1 MNKRVIAAVAAGVLA
16 LLGVLVL
23 VKYAQGA
30 NDRAFEGAK
39 LVSVVRL
46 TQDVP
51 AGTSSAELAKSTEVV
66 KLPDESVP
74 DGAVTSLDQVVSLA
88 TNASVQKGEVLLKSR
103 MSAPGQPAKGS
114 TEVPKGFQEMSFSVE
129 TQRALSGAVKPGD
142 RIGVIGSFD
151 VGTVLT
157 KQTTDMV
164 LSNVLVT
171 KVDSGAVKDD
181 ITAVSITVAV
191 STVDAEKLA
200 HTLEFGRTWLTLQN
214 ADTDQSGAKPLTVE
228 GVLQ

>member
-23 VKYAQGA
+23 VMYAQGA
-30 NDRAFEGAK
+30 NDRAFQGAK

-46 TQDVP
+46 TANVP
-51 AGTSSAELAKSTEVV
+51 AGTSSAELTKSTEVV
-66 KLPDESVP
+66 NLPDESVP
-74 DGAVTSLDQVVSLA
+74 DGAVTSLNQVTGLA

-103 MSAPGQPAKGS
+103 MAAPGEQAKGS
-114 TEVPKGFQEMSFSVE
+114 SDVPKGFQQMSFSVD
-129 TQRALSGAVKPGD
+129 TQRAIAGMVKPGD

-151 VGTVLT
+151 VGSVLT

-171 KVDSGAVKDD
+171 KVNSGAVKED
-181 ITAVSITVAV
+181 ITAVSVTVAL
-191 STVDAEKLA
+191 SAVDAEKLA

-214 ADTDQSGAKPLTVE
+214 ADTDQTGAKPLTIE